1 MQKVREVRRLS
12 SIKFTDNSG
21 KVLRAF
27 DAAMERALE
36 TIGMVA

>member
-1 MQKVREVRRLS
+1 MS

-27 DAAMERALE
+27 DAAMDRALGRNIKKKE
-36 TIGMVA
+36 ALRSFS